1 MKTRFFAYR
10 DGQFALSKET
20 IKTEEGDDINKVWE
34 AAGYKRFLGYPD
46 QTDMPILEIW
56 RLEEETKALPL
67 FLANLEIDGYGHE
80 VQIDTLPDLMAF
92 CREVQAYVSI
102 TAEVRRG

>member
-1 MKTRFFAYR
+1 MKTRFFAYK
-10 DGQFALSKET
+10 DGQFVLSKET
-20 IKTEEGDDINKVWE
+20 IKITEGEDVDQAWKD
-34 AAGYKRFLGYPD
+34 AGYRRFIGYPD
-46 QTDMPILEIW
+46 QTDLPILEIW
-56 RLEEETKALPL
+56 RLKEETKALPL

-102 TAEVRRG
+102 TAEVRCG